1 MYSTAE
7 RLDALEH
14 EIAVHDGAATDEDL
28 ATVAELLAR
37 QSILPAIAGV
47 LSDPNQPEPARM
59 RALSRAMAALRW
71 ADYPGAAIG

>member
-1 MYSTAE
+1 MHSTVE
-7 RLDALEH
+7 RLDELEH
-14 EIAVHDGAATDEDL
+14 DIAVHDGAASDKDL
-28 ATVAELLAR
+28 ADVAELLSR

-71 ADYPGAAIG
+71 ADYPGAAVG